1 MRRAVPLCRGVLP
14 GAFVLVRS
22 LIAQAKHGWGQDKF
36 VILYQSQY
44 ADLMTK
50 TITPALAKEV
60 EQSFRSEVVA
70 SGWLDADEQE
80 YIFVNL
86 SSDTPVLYWEDSSP
100 FEWVH
105 MDTFLEI
112 IAKVEKKHNVCFE
125 PEYSFALNIYPTNKG
140 DR

>member
-1 MRRAVPLCRGVLP
+1 
-14 GAFVLVRS
+14 
-22 LIAQAKHGWGQDKF
+22 
-36 VILYQSQY
+36 
-44 ADLMTK
+44 MTK
-50 TITPALAKEV
+50 TITSVLAKKV

-86 SSDTPVLYWEDSSP
+86 SDDTPVLCWEDSSP

-112 IAKVEKKHNVCFE
+112 IAKVEKKHNVCLD
-125 PEYSFALNIYPTNKG
+125 PQCSFALSIYPTN
-140 DR
+140 